1 MASKKRIAGIAV
13 AVIVAIAAITYV
25 AITPYNRIPGIT
37 IGGTLTP
44 APADFTKLVE
54 RGVGTI
60 KTGGFP
66 PFVVHVS
73 LVPFEGGFI
82 TATRPDG
89 GYWSKR
95 ARVAPNGYARS
106 GDMTFALK
114 ATELFGEDKYPY
126 MRIWGGDDLD
136 RTLTGGVIIGESEPL
151 REWEV
156 FIWTPR

>member
-1 MASKKRIAGIAV
+1 MASKKQIAGIAV
-13 AVIVAIAAITYV
+13 AVILAIAATTYIF
-25 AITPYNRIPGIT
+25 ITPYNRIPG
-37 IGGTLTP
+37 
-44 APADFTKLVE
+44 V
-54 RGVGTI
+54 R
-60 KTGGFP
+60 
-66 PFVVHVS
+66 
-73 LVPFEGGFI
+73 
-82 TATRPDG
+82 
-89 GYWSKR
+89 YWSKR
-95 ARVAPNGYARS
+95 ARIAPNGYARS